1 MLVVGV
7 EEPRTSDLSLIQTM
21 VGFLIPQSKGESM
34 PRDEVCLYSE
44 EELEEVMKMT
54 PKELLESGKW
64 VILYDWQPS
73 LKLYEDS

>member
-1 MLVVGV
+1 
-7 EEPRTSDLSLIQTM
+7 
-21 VGFLIPQSKGESM
+21 M

-73 LKLYEDS
+73 LKLYEDSQSSASATRTNEE